1 MKPISI
7 RLSQEEAEIVTELA
21 ESLHISKSNVI
32 RKFIDQDKIIVVKG
46 FDKLLPMLAVLTA
59 GVQSGNI
66 PHEENIILR
75 EAVNTLWQQLS
86 SL

>member
-7 RLSQEEAEIVTELA
+7 RLSQEQNEIVTQLA
-21 ESLHISKSNVI
+21 ESLHISKSEAL
-32 RKFIDQDKIIVVKG
+32 RQFISKDKIIVVKG